1 MNSTTCKERK
11 VTSEVP
17 SVKSYLPE
25 ILIKTVAGSKW
36 ALFVNLRESY
46 GIRNPLAL
54 VEGLPLVDRKIR
66 NSLYQMDTI
75 ASVSRESAQVIGSF
89 FGLWGGIYHE
99 AWSHVSKF
107 SFVSKYSIQTS
118 ICLLWVRITRRLRK
132 IWSSL
137 VKIQIITT

>member
-89 FGLWGGIYHE
+89 LVYEE
-99 AWSHVSKF
+99 AYIMKPGRMYPNSH
-107 SFVSKYSIQTS
+107 SFRNIVFKRQSVY
-118 ICLLWVRITRRLRK
+118 CE
-132 IWSSL
+132 
-137 VKIQIITT
+137 